1 MDPIVEVVSLVR
13 VEVVDEEV
21 AVEVASLVRVEVVDE
36 EVAGEVDWLGGSGFV
51 VVAVQV
57 VAMLGQ
63 QH

>member
-1 MDPIVEVVSLVR
+1 MDLIVEVV
-13 VEVVDEEV
+13 
-21 AVEVASLVRVEVVDE
+21 SLVRVEVVDE